1 MTNTEKYKYWEI
13 LSDYDIETAA
23 IMLHAKRWMY
33 VATIC
38 HASVERLI
46 KGMIVYHTKREAP
59 KSNNLT
65 FLMNKLSENEVFLQT
80 PEGIKFN
87 NEKYQFIDIII
98 DIMYFHINDYPFS
111 YQKIMERFIEEPIAR
126 DIYVKTQTLIKWLK
140 SFQTE

>member
-1 MTNTEKYKYWEI
+1 MTNVEKYKYWEI
-13 LSDYDIETAA
+13 LSDYDAETAA
-23 IMLHAKRWMY
+23 IMLKQQRWMY

-38 HASVERLI
+38 HTSIERLI
-46 KGMIVYHTKREAP
+46 KGMIVYHTKKEAP

-65 FLMNKLSENEVFLQT
+65 FLINKLSENELFQQS

-87 NEKYQFIDIII
+87 KEKFQFIDIVI

-126 DIYVKTQTLIKWLK
+126 DIFIKTQTLIKWLK

>member
-1 MTNTEKYKYWEI
+1 MTNVEKYKYWEM
-13 LSDYDIETAA
+13 LSDYDAETASV
-23 IMLHAKRWMY
+23 MLKAERWMY

-38 HASVERLI
+38 HASIERLI
-46 KGMIVYHTKREAP
+46 KGMIVYHTKKEAP

-65 FLMNKLSENEVFLQT
+65 FLVNKLSENETFLET
-80 PEGIKFN
+80 REGQKFN
-87 NEKYQFIDIII
+87 REKYEHIDMII

-126 DIYVKTQTLIKWLK
+126 DIYTKTNSLIIWLK